1 MSLTGI
7 YPDRVRYIEGTRR
20 PSITHP
26 CALARFNSARAHSST
41 SEGGPHV
48 LGQPQRLGAV
58 RNSYH
63 HHALGAGD
71 GVLAKAREIKW
82 DQHEDRNSENLF
94 SAAAVTQSQISFS
107 KGYLICLVGSVWW
120 YRTIIK
126 HSGSNSSP
134 KYTYIHTSP
143 LLDFSSLLLLM
154 VSFHSLIH
162 DVILSSRGPVLWS
175 HRSLIHTRTH
185 ILALEYCPLDS
196 IAGPR
201 GLTIVVSSSG
211 GLGLGEVAR
220 AGLEVHPVGGDGLVE
235 GLPGL

>member
-1 MSLTGI
+1 M
-7 YPDRVRYIEGTRR
+7 RR
-20 PSITHP
+20 PNIIDP
-26 CALARFNSARAHSST
+26 CAVARFNSARAHSST

-48 LGQPQRLGAV
+48 LGQPQRLGAI
-58 RNSYH
+58 RFSYH

-71 GVLAKAREIKW
+71 GVLAKAREIKR
-82 DQHEDRNSENLF
+82 DQHKDRNSENFLT
-94 SAAAVTQSQISFS
+94 SAAVTQSQISFS

-126 HSGSNSSP
+126 HSSSNSSP

-143 LLDFSSLLLLM
+143 YLDFSSLLLM
-154 VSFHSLIH
+154 ISFHSLIH

-175 HRSLIHTRTH
+175 HRSLIHTH
-185 ILALEYCPLDS
+185 ILALKYCPLDS
-196 IAGPR
+196 IAGSR
-201 GLTIVVSSSG
+201 GLAVVVSSSG